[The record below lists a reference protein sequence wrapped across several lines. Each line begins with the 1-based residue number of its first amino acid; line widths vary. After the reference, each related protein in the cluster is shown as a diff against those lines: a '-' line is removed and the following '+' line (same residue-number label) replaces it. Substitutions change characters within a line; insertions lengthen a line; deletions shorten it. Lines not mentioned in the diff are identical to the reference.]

1 MAEVDEV
8 PPTNGHLSDNES
20 QSEDEDMEGVERH
33 ENVIL
38 DRQPKSIMKEKSRA
52 APLATGPKP
61 ELPPQP
67 DFDTLNIK
75 ELTPLSE
82 PIIARQA
89 TINIGTIGGMT
100 HA

>member
-1 MAEVDEV
+1 MADVDEA
-8 PPTNGHLSDNES
+8 PPTNGHMSDNES
-20 QSEDEDMEGVERH
+20 HSGDSDMEDVERH

-38 DRQPKSIMKEKSRA
+38 DRQPKTILKKSAQA
-52 APLATGPKP
+52 APIATGPKP